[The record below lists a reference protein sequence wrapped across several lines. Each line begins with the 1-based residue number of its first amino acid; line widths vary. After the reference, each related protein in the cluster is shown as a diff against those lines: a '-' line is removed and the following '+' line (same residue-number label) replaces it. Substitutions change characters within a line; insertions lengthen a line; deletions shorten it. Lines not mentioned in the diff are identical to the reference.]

1 MSSCFLRTNCLYALL
16 ARHDRQQAQNIQAQF
31 HHIAR
36 TYPYP
41 SEIAREAELMALAR
55 EKEETL

>member
-1 MSSCFLRTNCLYALL
+1 MSSCSLRTNCLYALL
-16 ARHDRQQAQNIQAQF
+16 ARHDRQQAQKIQAQF

-36 TYPYP
+36 TYP